1 MRVRSDNHRADPGQ
15 GGQRT
20 RQAYRGDSHGE
31 CRAGVGIEFGGPAAT
46 SRAKQNGQR
55 QNAKQSAIR
64 SDQARAQVRGQ
75 AGPRVGRLFAPVRRG
90 GAGSSCL
97 AWSGAGRAVGCRE
110 GLSVSLTRS
119 WLPAV
124 VCACSQ
130 QRRQSRPRRP
140 RKAPPAHCSRA
151 TLELLS
157 SYCPRLRQG
166 PLRASSRALTAPWPV
181 STLALL
187 AHRRG

>member
-31 CRAGVGIEFGGPAAT
+31 CRTGVGIEFGGPAAT
-46 SRAKQNGQR
+46 SRAKQDGQR

-90 GAGSSCL
+90 GAGCSCL
-97 AWSGAGRAVGCRE
+97 AWSGAGRAVGSL
-110 GLSVSLTRS
+110 GLSHTLVASRGGLCVQPAA
-119 WLPAV
+119 PAV
-124 VCACSQ
+124 QTSQ
-130 QRRQSRPRRP
+130 TSQTSQGSSVPLP
-140 RKAPPAHCSRA
+140 SRA
-151 TLELLS
+151 TVPG
-157 SYCPRLRQG
+157 C
-166 PLRASSRALTAPWPV
+166 ARALSGHP
-181 STLALL
+181 LAL
-187 AHRRG
+187 